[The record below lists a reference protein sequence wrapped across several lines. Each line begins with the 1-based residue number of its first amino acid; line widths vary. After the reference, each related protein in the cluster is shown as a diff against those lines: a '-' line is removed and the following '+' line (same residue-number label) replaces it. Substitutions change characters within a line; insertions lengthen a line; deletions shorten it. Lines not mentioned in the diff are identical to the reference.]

1 MGINFGRIA
10 QGLATGYLGAAI
22 KDKESKDNARLEVV
36 KAAGIDYYT
45 NQLPAHKKSEEN
57 RAQAYKE
64 LTKIFGSEEAAD
76 YYDANFSR
84 GDGKDVERALKM
96 LEDKNIKPGAFK
108 DYIPTSNYSERYKTR
123 QTDFETRFE
132 PVAKT
137 LTMQQGGLGKSTV
150 DGLLTKP
157 EGDITTTEQVTTPA
171 VPEKQIEGTPLMTR
185 AIPETTKEVTTE
197 IPRTTADSPI
207 SAFYA
212 AKPDE
217 RGVET
222 KFENIKKNVVESYGY
237 GESYTTQDGR
247 LEFRLSGAKRNEAN
261 AHVALAE
268 NFSKNRPDINQIE
281 AATLAKQEL
290 DRQVLT
296 PYKIIESSLKDMKY
310 LPGDGQTGKAVLGNI
325 SKNIDAASTMVNG
338 VSIYEF
344 ITDIYNNDLL
354 QDGSG
359 NVNKAVFDK
368 FVENLPVNIMY
379 EGDSLKN
386 VLQNAH
392 AMQYFNRYN

>member
-1 MGINFGRIA
+1 MGINFGKIA
-10 QGLATGYLGAAI
+10 QGVATGYLGAAI

-45 NQLPAHKKSEEN
+45 NQLPAHKKSETD

-96 LEDKNIKPGAFK
+96 LENKNIKPGAFK

-171 VPEKQIEGTPLMTR
+171 VEGTQTGPVVTEGTPERT
-185 AIPETTKEVTTE
+185 EEVTTTL
-197 IPRTTADSPI
+197 PRTSSE
-207 SAFYA
+207 SAMSEFFIPKGVTSNLGKESDIA
-212 AKPDE
+212 AAVSTVGN
-217 RGVET
+217 R
-222 KFENIKKNVVESYGY
+222 
-237 GESYTTQDGR
+237 
-247 LEFRLSGAKRNEAN
+247 
-261 AHVALAE
+261 
-268 NFSKNRPDINQIE
+268 NFSKGININPETGAVNMTFGNVKNTEYSAIKAVMNDLAPSYTQEDGKTNLSAVTE
-281 AATLAKQEL
+281 AA
-290 DRQVLT
+290 DRQL
-296 PYKIIESSLKDMKY
+296 YN
-310 LPGDGQTGKAVLGNI
+310 QTQGFTSQL
-325 SKNIDAASTMVNG
+325 
-338 VSIYEF
+338 F
-344 ITDIYNNDLL
+344 
-354 QDGSG
+354 
-359 NVNKAVFDK
+359 
-368 FVENLPVNIMY
+368 
-379 EGDSLKN
+379 EGDSFKPTETTEGITGSTAGNFKLDFIQEYSTPLEMQKFF
-386 VLQNAH
+386 VSHMTKLGTKSEQRYFALSFPANALYPGTKTNIR
-392 AMQYFNRYN
+392 ATLLTAVQ

>member
-57 RAQAYKE
+57 RAQTYNQLSKM
-64 LTKIFGSEEAAD
+64 FGSEEAAD
-76 YYDANFSR
+76 YFDANGFIT
-84 GDGKDVERALKM
+84 GDGKDLERITKM

-171 VPEKQIEGTPLMTR
+171 VEPQQIEGTPIMTSGT
-185 AIPETTKEVTTE
+185 PERTEEVTTTL
-197 IPRTTADSPI
+197 PRSTADSAMSEFFIPKTTVSNLGKENDIASSLSSYRGFGEGI
-207 SAFYA
+207 SID
-212 AKPDE
+212 P
-217 RGVET
+217 VT
-222 KFENIKKNVVESYGY
+222 KNV
-237 GESYTTQDGR
+237 
-247 LEFRLSGAKRNEAN
+247 RLSFGG
-261 AHVALAE
+261 
-268 NFSKNRPDINQIE
+268 SKNTEYNAMKQVLDQLGSQYEQADGKVNLTAASAEADRVLYNQTQGIIKNNIVTGYSEASDGKNIISSATGFNETFNSDYPDARSKKIALINHMQS
-281 AATLAKQEL
+281 LGSKQEQL
-290 DRQVLT
+290 YFALSFPADLKFDDGKLVQGILT
-296 PYKIIESSLKDMKY
+296 
-310 LPGDGQTGKAVLGNI
+310 KAV
-325 SKNIDAASTMVNG
+325 
-338 VSIYEF
+338 
-344 ITDIYNNDLL
+344 
-354 QDGSG
+354 Q
-359 NVNKAVFDK
+359 
-368 FVENLPVNIMY
+368 
-379 EGDSLKN
+379 
-386 VLQNAH
+386 
-392 AMQYFNRYN
+392 

>member
-1 MGINFGRIA
+1 MSAFRGI
-10 QGLATGYLGAAI
+10 LTGYGMAAI
-22 KDKESKDNARLEVV
+22 KNKEAKDNAKMEVV
-36 KAAGIDYYT
+36 KAAGLDYHT
-45 NQLPAHKKSEEN
+45 NQLPAHKKAEAN
-57 RAQAYKE
+57 RAQAYNQ
-64 LTKIFGSEEAAD
+64 LSSIFESEQAAD
-76 YYDANFSR
+76 YFDANGFIT
-84 GDGKDVERALKM
+84 GDGKDVERIQAM
-96 LEDKNIKPGAFK
+96 LEDKQIKADAFK
-108 DYIPTSNYSERYKTR
+108 NYIPTENYSDRYNQR
-123 QTDFETRFE
+123 QTDFESRFD
-132 PVAKT
+132 VVKKT
-137 LTMQQGGLGKSTV
+137 FDMQGSGIGPSTIN
-150 DGLLTKP
+150 GLLTKP
-157 EGDITTTEQVTTPA
+157 EGDITRTIKGEPGSQVGPVVT
-171 VPEKQIEGTPLMTR
+171 EGTPDREEKIDRSTSSL
-185 AIPETTKEVTTE
+185 
-197 IPRTTADSPI
+197 PI
-207 SAFYA
+207 SSFYGD
-212 AKPDE
+212 KPDE

-237 GESYTTQDGR
+237 GESYTTTDGR

-310 LPGDGQTGKAVLGNI
+310 LPGDGQTGKAVLG
-325 SKNIDAASTMVNG
+325 SVGQNIDAATTMVGN

-354 QDGSG
+354 QDGAG

-379 EGDSLKN
+379 EGESLKS

-392 AMQYFNRYN
+392 AMQYFNRFQ

>member
-1 MGINFGRIA
+1 
-10 QGLATGYLGAAI
+10 
-22 KDKESKDNARLEVV
+22 
-36 KAAGIDYYT
+36 
-45 NQLPAHKKSEEN
+45 
-57 RAQAYKE
+57 
-64 LTKIFGSEEAAD
+64 
-76 YYDANFSR
+76 
-84 GDGKDVERALKM
+84 
-96 LEDKNIKPGAFK
+96 
-108 DYIPTSNYSERYKTR
+108 
-123 QTDFETRFE
+123 
-132 PVAKT
+132 
-137 LTMQQGGLGKSTV
+137 MQQGGIGESTV
-150 DGLLTKP
+150 KGLLTQE
-157 EGDITTTEQVTTPA
+157 EGDMTRTEEVTTPA
-171 VPEKQIEGTPLMTR
+171 VEAQQIEGTPIMTSGT
-185 AIPETTKEVTTE
+185 PERTETITTE

-207 SAFYA
+207 SAFYG

-237 GESYTTQDGR
+237 GESYTTTDGR

-310 LPGDGQTGKAVLGNI
+310 LPGDGQTGKAVLG
-325 SKNIDAASTMVNG
+325 SVGQNIDAATTMVGN

-354 QDGSG
+354 QDGAG

-379 EGDSLKN
+379 EGESLKS

-392 AMQYFNRYN
+392 AMQYFNRFQ

>member
-57 RAQAYKE
+57 RAQTYNQLSKM
-64 LTKIFGSEEAAD
+64 FGSEEAAD
-76 YYDANFSR
+76 YFDANGFIT
-84 GDGKDVERALKM
+84 GDGKDLERITKM

-185 AIPETTKEVTTE
+185 AIPETTEEVTTTL
-197 IPRTTADSPI
+197 PRTSSE
-207 SAFYA
+207 SAMSEFFIPKGVTSNLGKESDIA
-212 AKPDE
+212 AAVSTVGN
-217 RGVET
+217 R
-222 KFENIKKNVVESYGY
+222 
-237 GESYTTQDGR
+237 
-247 LEFRLSGAKRNEAN
+247 
-261 AHVALAE
+261 
-268 NFSKNRPDINQIE
+268 NFSKGININPETGAVSMTFGNVKNTEYSAIKAVMNDLAPSYTQEDGKTNLSAVTE
-281 AATLAKQEL
+281 AA
-290 DRQVLT
+290 DRQL
-296 PYKIIESSLKDMKY
+296 YN
-310 LPGDGQTGKAVLGNI
+310 QTQGFTSQL
-325 SKNIDAASTMVNG
+325 
-338 VSIYEF
+338 F
-344 ITDIYNNDLL
+344 
-354 QDGSG
+354 
-359 NVNKAVFDK
+359 
-368 FVENLPVNIMY
+368 
-379 EGDSLKN
+379 EGDSFKPTETTEGITGSTAGNFKLDFIQEYSTPLEMQKFF
-386 VLQNAH
+386 VSHMTKLGTKSEQRYFALSFPANALYPGTKTNIR
-392 AMQYFNRYN
+392 ATLLTAVQ

>member
-45 NQLPAHKKSEEN
+45 NQLPAHKKSETD

-185 AIPETTKEVTTE
+185 AIPETTEEVTTTL
-197 IPRTTADSPI
+197 PRTTADTAMSEFFIPKGVTSNLGKESDI
-207 SAFYA
+207 A
-212 AKPDE
+212 AAVSTVGN
-217 RGVET
+217 R
-222 KFENIKKNVVESYGY
+222 
-237 GESYTTQDGR
+237 
-247 LEFRLSGAKRNEAN
+247 
-261 AHVALAE
+261 
-268 NFSKNRPDINQIE
+268 NFSKGININPETGAVSMTFGNVKNTEYSAIKAVMNDLAPSYTQEDGKTNLSAVTE
-281 AATLAKQEL
+281 AA
-290 DRQVLT
+290 DRQL
-296 PYKIIESSLKDMKY
+296 YN
-310 LPGDGQTGKAVLGNI
+310 QTQGFTSQL
-325 SKNIDAASTMVNG
+325 
-338 VSIYEF
+338 F
-344 ITDIYNNDLL
+344 
-354 QDGSG
+354 
-359 NVNKAVFDK
+359 
-368 FVENLPVNIMY
+368 
-379 EGDSLKN
+379 EGDSFKPTETTEGITGSTAGNFKLDFIQEYSTPLEMQKFFVSHMTKLGTKSEQRYFALSFPAN
-386 VLQNAH
+386 VVYPGTTTNIRATLLTAVQ
-392 AMQYFNRYN
+392 